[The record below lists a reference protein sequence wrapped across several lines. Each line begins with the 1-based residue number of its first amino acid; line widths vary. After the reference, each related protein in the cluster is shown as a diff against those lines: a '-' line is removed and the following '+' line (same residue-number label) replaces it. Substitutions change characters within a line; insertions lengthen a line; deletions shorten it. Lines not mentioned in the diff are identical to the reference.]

1 MLGTINR
8 RSRSVISAYS
18 LVIYA
23 YVACKGNSYICVFTS
38 KSCTIMPQCI
48 AFHSYK
54 GGTGKTTIACNLAAM
69 LTFKGYNVSL
79 LDLDVYAPS
88 LHAYFGYEP
97 NKWIN
102 DLLFDNSDLSRVMAD
117 MTPAVSKYAAS
128 GIDKK
133 LGRLL
138 VGFSNPQKD
147 EIYKL
152 EGSIKTANAN
162 IQLLRRFVQLREDLI
177 SDYDCDYV
185 ILDTSPGIRYWSINS
200 LAVADVLF
208 LTLKYGD
215 LDIEGTIKMAKDIYG
230 SFTKFGSRS
239 YLLLNRVAGYC
250 VPNSFALDSK
260 PAENNNNNNNDN
272 GNDKNSTHSQEESH
286 VELRALGSELP
297 SNTFLSDETKME
309 MISAIPCYCDIQFKR
324 KEFLTVLQYPDH
336 PFAKQLESLSMT
348 GHIKV

>member
-1 MLGTINR
+1 
-8 RSRSVISAYS
+8 
-18 LVIYA
+18 
-23 YVACKGNSYICVFTS
+23 
-38 KSCTIMPQCI
+38 MPQCI

-69 LTFKGYNVSL
+69 LSSKGYNVSL

-88 LHAYFGYEP
+88 LHAYFDRNP

-102 DLLFDNSDLSRVMAD
+102 DLLFENTDVHDIMVD
-117 MTPAVSKYAAS
+117 MTPAVAKYAPNGAN
-128 GIDKK
+128 KK
-133 LGRLL
+133 LGKLL
-138 VGFSNPQKD
+138 VGFSNPQKE

-177 SDYDCDYV
+177 SDYDSDYV

-230 SFTKFGSRS
+230 SFTKFGSKS
-239 YLLLNRVAGYC
+239 FLLLNKVAGYC
-250 VPNSFALDSK
+250 IPRAYTLSSPPEKYNK
-260 PAENNNNNNNDN
+260 N
-272 GNDKNSTHSQEESH
+272 KNSSSGSSISHALEETPI
-286 VELRALGSELP
+286 ELGEIGDDLNSDA
-297 SNTFLSDETKME
+297 FLSDQTRME

-324 KEFLTVLQYPDH
+324 KEFLTVLQFPDH
-336 PFAKQLESLSMT
+336 PFAKQLEHPSMT
-348 GHIKV
+348 GQIKV

>member
-1 MLGTINR
+1 M
-8 RSRSVISAYS
+8 S
-18 LVIYA
+18 
-23 YVACKGNSYICVFTS
+23 
-38 KSCTIMPQCI
+38 QCI

-69 LTFKGYNVSL
+69 LSLKGYNVSL

-88 LHAYFGYEP
+88 LHAYFGHNP
-97 NKWIN
+97 DKWIN
-102 DLLFDNSDLSRVMAD
+102 DLLFENSDLNSIMVD
-117 MTPAVSKYAAS
+117 MTPAVSKYVAS
-128 GIDKK
+128 GSKK
-133 LGRLL
+133 KIGRLL
-138 VGFSNPQKD
+138 VGFSNPQKE

-177 SDYDCDYV
+177 SDYESDYV

-230 SFTKFGSRS
+230 SFTKFGSKS

-250 VPNSFALDSK
+250 VPRSLALASQ
-260 PAENNNNNNNDN
+260 PAKNNNH
-272 GNDKNSTHSQEESH
+272 THAQEESP
-286 VELRALGSELP
+286 VELRALGNELP
-297 SNTFLSDETKME
+297 SNTFLSDQTKME

-324 KEFLTVLQYPDH
+324 KEFLTVLEYPDH
-336 PFAKQLESLSMT
+336 PFAKQLENLSMT
-348 GHIKV
+348 GQIKV

>member
-1 MLGTINR
+1 
-8 RSRSVISAYS
+8 
-18 LVIYA
+18 
-23 YVACKGNSYICVFTS
+23 
-38 KSCTIMPQCI
+38 MPQCI

-69 LTFKGYNVSL
+69 LSSKGYNVSL

-88 LHAYFGYEP
+88 LHAYFDCNP

-102 DLLFDNSDLSRVMAD
+102 DLLFENTDVRDIMVD
-117 MTPAVSKYAAS
+117 MTPAVAKYAAN
-128 GIDKK
+128 GANKK
-133 LGRLL
+133 LGKLL
-138 VGFSNPQKD
+138 VGFSNPQKE

-177 SDYDCDYV
+177 SDYDSDYV

-230 SFTKFGSRS
+230 SFTKFGSKS
-239 YLLLNRVAGYC
+239 FLLLNKVAGYC
-250 VPNSFALDSK
+250 IPRASTLSSPPVKYNK
-260 PAENNNNNNNDN
+260 N
-272 GNDKNSTHSQEESH
+272 KNSSSSSSIGHALEETPI
-286 VELRALGSELP
+286 ELGEIGDDLNSDA
-297 SNTFLSDETKME
+297 FLSDQTRME

-324 KEFLTVLQYPDH
+324 KEFLTVLQFPDH
-336 PFAKQLESLSMT
+336 PFAKQLEHLSMT
-348 GHIKV
+348 GQIKV

>member
-1 MLGTINR
+1 
-8 RSRSVISAYS
+8 
-18 LVIYA
+18 
-23 YVACKGNSYICVFTS
+23 
-38 KSCTIMPQCI
+38 MPQCI

-69 LTFKGYNVSL
+69 LSFKGYNVSL

-88 LHAYFGYEP
+88 LHAYFECNP
-97 NKWIN
+97 DKWIN
-102 DLLFDNSDLSRVMAD
+102 DLLFENSDLHDIMVD
-117 MTPAVSKYAAS
+117 MTPAVTKYAAN
-128 GIDKK
+128 GTNKK
-133 LGRLL
+133 LGKLL
-138 VGFSNPQKD
+138 VGFSNPQKE

-177 SDYDCDYV
+177 SDYESDYV

-208 LTLKYGD
+208 LTLKAGD

-230 SFTKFGSRS
+230 SFTKFGSKS

-250 VPNSFALDSK
+250 VPKAYALNSQ
-260 PAENNNNNNNDN
+260 PAKYSSNNR
-272 GNDKNSTHSQEESH
+272 SISQAPEETPI
-286 VELRALGSELP
+286 ELGVIGDEL
-297 SNTFLSDETKME
+297 SSDTLLSDQTRME
-309 MISAIPCYCDIQFKR
+309 KIASIPCYCDIQFKK

-336 PFAKQLESLSMT
+336 PFAKQLQRLATT
-348 GHIKV
+348 GEIKV

>member
-1 MLGTINR
+1 
-8 RSRSVISAYS
+8 
-18 LVIYA
+18 
-23 YVACKGNSYICVFTS
+23 
-38 KSCTIMPQCI
+38 MPQCI

-69 LTFKGYNVSL
+69 LSSKGYNVSL

-88 LHAYFGYEP
+88 LHAYFDCNP

-102 DLLFDNSDLSRVMAD
+102 DLLFENIDVHDIMVD
-117 MTPAVSKYAAS
+117 MTPAVAKYAAN
-128 GIDKK
+128 GANKK
-133 LGRLL
+133 LGKLL
-138 VGFSNPQKD
+138 VGFSNPQKE

-152 EGSIKTANAN
+152 EGTIKTANAN

-177 SDYDCDYV
+177 SDYDSDYV

-230 SFTKFGSRS
+230 SFTKFGSKS
-239 YLLLNRVAGYC
+239 FLLLNKVAGYC
-250 VPNSFALDSK
+250 IPRDNPLNSP
-260 PAENNNNNNNDN
+260 PAKYNKNKNENNSGFSHSLEETPIELKVISNDV
-272 GNDKNSTHSQEESH
+272 NSD
-286 VELRALGSELP
+286 AY
-297 SNTFLSDETKME
+297 LSDQTRME

-336 PFAKQLESLSMT
+336 PFAKQLEHLSMT
-348 GHIKV
+348 GQIKV

>member
-1 MLGTINR
+1 
-8 RSRSVISAYS
+8 
-18 LVIYA
+18 
-23 YVACKGNSYICVFTS
+23 
-38 KSCTIMPQCI
+38 MPQCI

-69 LTFKGYNVSL
+69 LSSKGYNVSL

-88 LHAYFGYEP
+88 LHAYFDCNP

-102 DLLFDNSDLSRVMAD
+102 DLLFENTDVHDIMVD
-117 MTPAVSKYAAS
+117 MTPAVSKYAAN
-128 GIDKK
+128 GANKK
-133 LGRLL
+133 LGKLL
-138 VGFSNPQKD
+138 VGFSNPQKE

-177 SDYDCDYV
+177 SDYDSDYV

-230 SFTKFGSRS
+230 SFTKFGSKS
-239 YLLLNRVAGYC
+239 FLLLNKVAGYC
-250 VPNSFALDSK
+250 IPRDNPLNSP
-260 PAENNNNNNNDN
+260 PAKYNKNKNNSGFSHSLEETPIELGVIGDDLNSDN
-272 GNDKNSTHSQEESH
+272 
-286 VELRALGSELP
+286 
-297 SNTFLSDETKME
+297 FLSDQTRME

-336 PFAKQLESLSMT
+336 PFAKQLEHLSMT
-348 GHIKV
+348 GQIKV

>member
-1 MLGTINR
+1 
-8 RSRSVISAYS
+8 
-18 LVIYA
+18 
-23 YVACKGNSYICVFTS
+23 
-38 KSCTIMPQCI
+38 MPQCI

-69 LTFKGYNVSL
+69 LTSKGYNVSL

-88 LHAYFGYEP
+88 LHAYFDCNP

-102 DLLFDNSDLSRVMAD
+102 DLLFENTDVHDIMVD
-117 MTPAVSKYAAS
+117 MTPAVAKYAANRTN
-128 GIDKK
+128 KK

-138 VGFSNPQKD
+138 VGFSNPQKE

-177 SDYDCDYV
+177 SDYESDYV

-230 SFTKFGSRS
+230 SFTKFGSKS
-239 YLLLNRVAGYC
+239 FLLLNKVAGYC
-250 VPNSFALDSK
+250 VPRAYALSSQ
-260 PAENNNNNNNDN
+260 PAKYNNNI
-272 GNDKNSTHSQEESH
+272 NSSSIGQALEETPI
-286 VELRALGSELP
+286 ELGVIGDEINSD
-297 SNTFLSDETKME
+297 TFLSDQTRME
-309 MISAIPCYCDIQFKR
+309 MISAIPCYCDIQFKK

-336 PFAKQLESLSMT
+336 PFAKQLEHLSVT
-348 GHIKV
+348 GQIKV

>member
-1 MLGTINR
+1 
-8 RSRSVISAYS
+8 
-18 LVIYA
+18 
-23 YVACKGNSYICVFTS
+23 
-38 KSCTIMPQCI
+38 MPQCI

-69 LTFKGYNVSL
+69 LSSKGYNVSL

-88 LHAYFGYEP
+88 LHAYFDRNP

-102 DLLFDNSDLSRVMAD
+102 DLLFENTDVHDIMVD
-117 MTPAVSKYAAS
+117 MTPAVAKYALNGAN
-128 GIDKK
+128 KK
-133 LGRLL
+133 LGKLL
-138 VGFSNPQKD
+138 VGFSNPQKE

-177 SDYDCDYV
+177 SDYDSDYV

-230 SFTKFGSRS
+230 SFTKFGSKS
-239 YLLLNRVAGYC
+239 FLLLNLVSGYC
-250 VPNSFALDSK
+250 IPRTYLHSSHPTNKDSSVA
-260 PAENNNNNNNDN
+260 AEV
-272 GNDKNSTHSQEESH
+272 GTSIEIQTFEK
-286 VELRALGSELP
+286 ELG
-297 SNTFLSDETKME
+297 SNTFLADQTKMDL
-309 MISAIPCYCDIQFKR
+309 ISAIPCYCDIQFQK

-336 PFAKQLESLSMT
+336 PFAKQLEQLAMT
-348 GHIKV
+348 RQIEV

>member
-1 MLGTINR
+1 M
-8 RSRSVISAYS
+8 S
-18 LVIYA
+18 
-23 YVACKGNSYICVFTS
+23 
-38 KSCTIMPQCI
+38 QCI

-69 LTFKGYNVSL
+69 LSTKGYNVSL

-88 LHAYFGYEP
+88 LHAYFGQNP
-97 NKWIN
+97 DKWIN
-102 DLLFDNSDLSRVMAD
+102 DLLFENSDLNSIMVD
-117 MTPAVSKYAAS
+117 MTPAVSKYVAS
-128 GIDKK
+128 GSNKK

-138 VGFSNPQKD
+138 VGFSNPQKE

-177 SDYDCDYV
+177 SDYESDYV

-230 SFTKFGSRS
+230 SFTKFGSKS

-250 VPNSFALDSK
+250 VPRSLTLASQ
-260 PAENNNNNNNDN
+260 PAKISNNDGDDN
-272 GNDKNSTHSQEESH
+272 NLTHAQEESPI
-286 VELRALGSELP
+286 ELRALGNELP
-297 SNTFLSDETKME
+297 SNTFLSDQTKME
-309 MISAIPCYCDIQFKR
+309 MISAIPCYCDIQFKK
-324 KEFLTVLQYPDH
+324 KEFLTVLEYPDH
-336 PFAKQLESLSMT
+336 PFAKQLENLSMT
-348 GHIKV
+348 GQIKV

>member
-1 MLGTINR
+1 
-8 RSRSVISAYS
+8 
-18 LVIYA
+18 
-23 YVACKGNSYICVFTS
+23 
-38 KSCTIMPQCI
+38 MPQCI

-69 LTFKGYNVSL
+69 LSSKGYNVSL

-88 LHAYFGYEP
+88 LHAYFDCNP

-102 DLLFDNSDLSRVMAD
+102 DLLFENTDVHDIMVD
-117 MTPAVSKYAAS
+117 MTPAVTKYAAN
-128 GIDKK
+128 GANKK
-133 LGRLL
+133 LGKLL
-138 VGFSNPQKD
+138 VGFSNPQKE

-177 SDYDCDYV
+177 SDYDSDYV

-230 SFTKFGSRS
+230 SFTKFGSKS
-239 YLLLNRVAGYC
+239 FLLLNKVAGYC
-250 VPNSFALDSK
+250 IPRDYPLSSPPAKYNKNKNNSGFSHSLEETPIELGVIGDDLNS
-260 PAENNNNNNNDN
+260 DN
-272 GNDKNSTHSQEESH
+272 
-286 VELRALGSELP
+286 
-297 SNTFLSDETKME
+297 FLSDQTRME

-324 KEFLTVLQYPDH
+324 KEFLTVLEFPDH
-336 PFAKQLESLSMT
+336 PFAKQLEHLSMT
-348 GHIKV
+348 GQIKV

>member
-1 MLGTINR
+1 
-8 RSRSVISAYS
+8 
-18 LVIYA
+18 
-23 YVACKGNSYICVFTS
+23 
-38 KSCTIMPQCI
+38 MPQCI

-69 LTFKGYNVSL
+69 LSSKGYNVSL

-88 LHAYFGYEP
+88 LHAYFDCNP

-102 DLLFDNSDLSRVMAD
+102 DLLFENTDVHDIMVD
-117 MTPAVSKYAAS
+117 MTPAVTKYAAN
-128 GIDKK
+128 GANKK
-133 LGRLL
+133 LGKLL
-138 VGFSNPQKD
+138 VGFSNPQKE

-177 SDYDCDYV
+177 SDYDSDYV

-230 SFTKFGSRS
+230 SFTKFGSKS
-239 YLLLNRVAGYC
+239 FLLLNKVAGYC
-250 VPNSFALDSK
+250 IPRDNPLNSP
-260 PAENNNNNNNDN
+260 PAKYNKNKNNSGFSHSLEETPIELKVISD
-272 GNDKNSTHSQEESH
+272 DLNSD
-286 VELRALGSELP
+286 AY
-297 SNTFLSDETKME
+297 LSDQTRME

-336 PFAKQLESLSMT
+336 PFAKQLEHLSMT
-348 GHIKV
+348 GQIKV